1 MQYQEPIPDVT
12 FVNNAALFSDAQI
25 QLLEHIEG
33 AGEVSA
39 YWECSVVGHD
49 DLIVI
54 PDRHIRDIEIPAALE
69 GEQEMTI
76 QMEMAGR
83 YILSV
88 VDLSHARVIQGTTV
102 KIPEDELA
110 ALLAEQGV
118 SGSSSLMVSVDEGV
132 DLDEL
137 QDEIGRWMPGVS
149 IQAGNEQALQQQE
162 FMLMLQQSLPLISAL
177 IFALSFG
184 VSVMI
189 KLMRAKE
196 EQKRDELLWL
206 YGLGQRERTRL
217 SIVENARK
225 AGLALCSSLL
235 ITAGILAAVSAL
247 DLWNI
252 GKAMIISLGYLLV
265 MEAAAELLRVLVVRH
280 KRS

>member
-1 MQYQEPIPDVT
+1 
-12 FVNNAALFSDAQI
+12 
-25 QLLEHIEG
+25 
-33 AGEVSA
+33 
-39 YWECSVVGHD
+39 
-49 DLIVI
+49 
-54 PDRHIRDIEIPAALE
+54 
-69 GEQEMTI
+69 
-76 QMEMAGR
+76 
-83 YILSV
+83 
-88 VDLSHARVIQGTTV
+88 
-102 KIPEDELA
+102 
-110 ALLAEQGV
+110 
-118 SGSSSLMVSVDEGV
+118 
-132 DLDEL
+132 
-137 QDEIGRWMPGVS
+137 
-149 IQAGNEQALQQQE
+149 
-162 FMLMLQQSLPLISAL
+162 MLMLQQSLPLISAL

-235 ITAGILAAVSAL
+235 ITAGLLAAVSAL

-265 MEAAAELLRVLVVRH
+265 TEAAAELLRVLVIRH
-280 KRS
+280 RRS